1 MAKVYSTNFVMVAH
15 RCRER
20 HSSVPMRRVK
30 YIRVLPAALIMLA
43 FVSSASRADAQ
54 PRTPEDDR
62 ATVLEK
68 LARTRFGTLTQA
80 EEKMLRGAP
89 HRELT
94 WLGPDSNSDD
104 PLNDA
109 AHGDRWGPERAVRA
123 ALLRWLITDSEA
135 VGYVHPSGL
144 GIAAARIDD
153 LLELSYLK
161 VPKPVT
167 LLRCYL
173 PGGIDISYA
182 QLQDFEIRRSRT
194 GAVSGDLAQVA
205 GDLALTQGTYGAV
218 SLFRAKVGGDLEFSG
233 SAISAPGE
241 DAVNAVEMVL
251 GGEAVFHD
259 GFTTDGLIDFRL
271 ARIGRSLSLHGA
283 RFTGAA
289 DNGLNAERA
298 TIVGMLYWVEIAHT
312 PRTQLD
318 LENARAAALWDDQ
331 ASWPAPGNLNID
343 GFVYDS
349 FSGGPIDA
357 PNRLKWLALEPPGY
371 HPQPYRQ
378 LAKALLEAGRE
389 DGSTEVLIAKQ
400 VARRR
405 FGQLSPLE
413 RAWSLML
420 EVTIGYGYRPLRAL
434 WWIIG
439 FVVLGRVLFGWGYR
453 ARIVTPT
460 DAAAY
465 RQFVATGIAPPH
477 YPPFSPFVYSLENF
491 LPVVELHQGEYW
503 RPNPRHGGKRSSG
516 PDDPADETSMPGRLL
531 RWYLWLHILAGW
543 TLTPLLFAGLSGL
556 VRVD

>member
-1 MAKVYSTNFVMVAH
+1 MAASRSDVQPRT
-15 RCRER
+15 
-20 HSSVPMRRVK
+20 
-30 YIRVLPAALIMLA
+30 AAD
-43 FVSSASRADAQ
+43 VRADA
-54 PRTPEDDR
+54 
-62 ATVLEK
+62 LEK
-68 LARTRFGTLTQA
+68 LARAAFGALSPA
-80 EEKMLRGAP
+80 ELKMLRAAP
-89 HRELT
+89 HRELV
-94 WLGPDSNSDD
+94 WLGPDSDPDN

-109 AHGDRWGPERAVRA
+109 AHADRWGGERAVRA
-123 ALLRWLITDSEA
+123 ALLRWLITDPDA
-135 VGYVHPSGL
+135 VPYVHPSGL
-144 GIAAARIDD
+144 GIAAVRIDD
-153 LLELSYLK
+153 RLDLSYLK

-182 QLQDFEIRRSRT
+182 QLQDLELRKTLT
-194 GAVSGDLAQVA
+194 GRLSGDMTQVA
-205 GDLALTQGTYGAV
+205 GDLGLTQGAYGAV
-218 SLFRAKVGGDLEFSG
+218 SLFRSQVGGDLDFTG
-233 SAISAPGE
+233 SMISAPGE
-241 DAVNAVEMVL
+241 DAVNAVEMML

-259 GFTTDGLIDFRL
+259 GFTTDGIVDFRL
-271 ARIGRSLSLHGA
+271 ARIGRSLSFHGA
-283 RFTGAA
+283 RFTGDA

-298 TIVGMLYWVEIAHT
+298 TVAGTLYWVEIART

-318 LENARAAALWDDQ
+318 LENARAASLWDDR

-343 GFVYDS
+343 GFMYDS
-349 FSGGPIDA
+349 FSGGPINA
-357 PNRLKWLALEPPGY
+357 SSRLQWLALEPPGY

-378 LAKALLEAGRE
+378 LAKALLDAGRE

-400 VARRR
+400 AARRR
-405 FGQLSPLE
+405 FGELGPLE

-439 FVVLGRVLFGWGYR
+439 FVALGRVLFGWGYR

-460 DAAAY
+460 DEAAY
-465 RQFVATGIAPPH
+465 RQFITTGIAPPH

-516 PDDPADETSMPGRLL
+516 PDHPSGEISIPGRLL